1 MVQQEKLTDKAQI
14 REQDRV
20 GVRHRE
26 IRQTIKVLEN
36 HLIPSIHEARTI
48 LDEQK
53 QEAGSESPY
62 SG

>member
-26 IRQTIKVLEN
+26 ICQTAKILEN
-36 HLIPSIHEARTI
+36 HLIPSIHEVRTI

-53 QEAGSESPY
+53 QKADSESPY